1 MFYQMARN
9 PNIDGIY
16 STTLRQL
23 RFARRDLK
31 VPLCEI
37 PEARRMFVKIL
48 RHPRAIKGA
57 FVPMHLHSVLS
68 AYTPFWSNIVGQM
81 QFDLFHAYTVDE
93 HTIRVLQ
100 KLIASHKKKIAAS
113 TLSAS
118 VFTRKFCSQSSYD

>member
-1 MFYQMARN
+1 FQLRGNLIDVIDEMLFIKQPEAILKMFYQMARN

-68 AYTPFWSNIVGQM
+68 AYT
-81 QFDLFHAYTVDE
+81 
-93 HTIRVLQ
+93 
-100 KLIASHKKKIAAS
+100 
-113 TLSAS
+113 
-118 VFTRKFCSQSSYD
+118 